1 MAVVHSVWIRFRP
14 DINAATAQQHMDA
27 LASLTNIVDC
37 ITRLTLGENF
47 TDRADGFTHA
57 MTVELPSKADL
68 TKYATHP
75 QHVEIA
81 TALKRDADVMA
92 MDYEC

>member
-1 MAVVHSVWIRFRP
+1 MAVAHSVWIRFRP
-14 DINAATAQQHMDA
+14 GITAQTAQQHMDA
-27 LASLTNIVDC
+27 LASLTGIVDC

-47 TDRADGFTHA
+47 TDRANGFTHG
-57 MTVELPSKADL
+57 MLVELPSRADL
-68 TKYATHP
+68 ITYATHP

-92 MDYEC
+92 MDYEY